1 MAIRFNRLPAQNAA
15 IAPPVAAP
23 TPETQAPKIRLG
35 LIVLAL
41 VAAVVGLCIWYWNS
55 TGITSLAR
63 VRALETRVAPAQN
76 SRITKVLVK
85 EGERVRAGQVLVELT
100 SDTLEQDIA
109 LAQARLDARRA
120 ILEQLEAANGQTEAT
135 DPLKKNQAEANAAKA
150 EQGRLMAAA
159 DAEEARA
166 ASEMRDAR
174 LKELKRLLGLGAV
187 TRTEYEKAA
196 QDAVLA
202 QAKLKSAQLAARA
215 AQEAARF
222 SSAATNI
229 KEQAPISPALMNMRA
244 DVKLAEMELATLRG
258 NRGGLSL
265 SVPTAGVVTALHRR
279 DGEVAKLGEV
289 VLTVT
294 DPENVWLETFLEA
307 SDLADVIDG
316 QRVEVQLPSSEG
328 GGTRD
333 GRLSLTWNE
342 PVNEYDAITVGRRD
356 ARNTLQLGSAYR
368 PVRITLEGDG
378 KPLAT
383 GLRPGQMVKVRT
395 ARTH

>member
-35 LIVLAL
+35 LIVLAV
-41 VAAVVGLCIWYWNS
+41 VAAVVGLGIWYWNS

-63 VRALETRVAPAQN
+63 VRALEIRVAPAQN
-76 SRITKVLVK
+76 SRIVKLLVK
-85 EGERVRAGQVLVELT
+85 EGERVKAGQVLVELT

-120 ILEQLEAANGQTEAT
+120 ILQQLEAANGQTDAA
-135 DPLKKNQAEANAAKA
+135 DPQKQNQAEANAAKA

-187 TRTEYEKAA
+187 TRAEYEKAA

-222 SSAATNI
+222 SSAATNL
-229 KEQAPISPALMNMRA
+229 KAQTPPSPALVNMQA

-279 DGEVAKLGEV
+279 NGEVAKLGEV
-289 VLTVT
+289 ILTVT
-294 DPENVWLETFLEA
+294 DPDNVWLETFLEA
-307 SDLADVIDG
+307 TDLADVIDG
-316 QRVEVQLPSSEG
+316 QRVEVQLPASEG

-356 ARNTLQLGSAYR
+356 ARNTLQLSSAYR
-368 PVRITLEGDG
+368 PVRITLDRDG
-378 KPLAT
+378 KPLAA
-383 GLRPGQMVKVRT
+383 GLRPGQMVRGRT